1 MATIANLAVGLSADS
16 AQLKRDLDKAGAST
30 KKWSQKQKK
39 NFDGVT
45 KAIKAM
51 GLALGALGGIGAIR
65 GLTELARELTTLSNL
80 TRLSTDDLQ
89 SLGPA
94 LDHVG
99 MSTEKYADIL
109 KDVNDKMHDFLQ
121 TGGGPMKDFFEQ
133 IAPRVGITADAFK
146 DLSGSDAL
154 GLYVKSL
161 EDANLSQEEMTFY
174 MEAIASDSTMLLP
187 LLRNNASEME
197 RLGIAAHQ
205 VIDQSVLNDLNNL
218 GSQVRT
224 IGTIIRNTLTNALAP
239 LIGFLSD
246 AAEGWRMMLTQ
257 FPAIINGLGLIAT
270 AIGVV
275 TAAMLMN
282 PIMAIVSGFVAL
294 VATAGFL
301 YKKFMDVA
309 GVVGGVS
316 ELFSLMKDAAAFEFR
331 QIGWQLEVLRLKM
344 VLAFN
349 TIQDRWNL
357 TISSM
362 ATAFAR
368 WVDGIAETSAGA
380 FLGMTGGNEDR
391 THAHYSERSAEIT
404 NEFLDLSNQ
413 LTNARGMAGAD
424 NPYLERIATSLGSI
438 EENTSELPTLPED
451 LAGGI
456 SPNLGGGGGVNPPA
470 PNVEPTY
477 FENAAADFVNNLKT
491 SFSNA
496 LKSGDIKG
504 FFTSVLDSFTSG
516 IIDSFVEGLFDPLQ
530 ETLTGFIDGIFSNM
544 GDFGGFFGSL
554 LGGGGGSGF
563 GSLFGAADGGI
574 VPTTPFSKSYADSV
588 PTMLQP
594 GELVVPKDQV
604 SGFMSG
610 AGGGQTFNINVTGD
624 VSRATRSEIVRM
636 MPEIAAGTNMIN
648 RENGG
653 R

>member
-94 LDHVG
+94 LDHIG

-109 KDVNDKMHDFLQ
+109 KDVNDKMHDFLH
-121 TGGGPMKDFFEQ
+121 TGGGPMLDFFEQ
-133 IAPRVGITADAFK
+133 VAPKVGITADAFK
-146 DLSGSDAL
+146 DLSASDAL

-174 MEAIASDSTMLLP
+174 MEAIANDSTMLLP

-316 ELFSLMKDAAAFEFR
+316 ELFSLMKDAAAFEFK

-349 TIQDRWNL
+349 TIQDKWNM
-357 TISSM
+357 TIGNM
-362 ATAFAR
+362 AIAFAE
-368 WVDGIAETSAGA
+368 WVDGIAATSAGA
-380 FLGMTGGNEDR
+380 FMGMEGGNEER
-391 THAHYSERSAEIT
+391 TQAHYAGRMSELTDEFIELNDALIT
-404 NEFLDLSNQ
+404 
-413 LTNARGMAGAD
+413 AREMSGAD

-438 EENTSELPTLPED
+438 EDNTSELPNTLG
-451 LAGGI
+451 AGG
-456 SPNLGGGGGVNPPA
+456 GANPPVKS
-470 PNVEPTY
+470 VEPTY

-491 SFSNA
+491 SFSDA

-530 ETLTGFIDGIFSNM
+530 ETLTGFIEGLFSNM
-544 GDFGGFFGSL
+544 GDLGGFFGNL
-554 LGGGGGSGF
+554 FGGGGGGGGI
-563 GSLFGAADGGI
+563 GSLFGSILGAKDGGI